1 MGRKGMWRY
10 PLKTSLVPSEVCKG
24 SVLDAWKWGVK
35 SVEFQADCCWG
46 VAGVETVRLG
56 EVISGEDPGHTQQW
70 AGGAEEG
77 GIPQCLQ
84 LLPLDLCSFH
94 GQPLYFV
101 LLPAALSTWSLTQS
115 LSLVSR
121 YLCWITN
128 RKQSKTDFIHWNGLG
143 WRKISKSWNQTHLS
157 ENNPLFVDAAVCFHL
172 LRSKICS
179 SDFWRKK
186 NLFVKNEYFHQ
197 QWKWWLWNNYGQNHL
212 IVILF

>member
-10 PLKTSLVPSEVCKG
+10 PFKTSLVPSEMCKD

-35 SVEFQADCCWG
+35 SVEFQGDCCWG

-77 GIPQCLQ
+77 GIPQRLQ

-101 LLPAALSTWSLTQS
+101 LLPAALSTWSMTQS
-115 LSLVSR
+115 LSLISHC
-121 YLCWITN
+121 LCWITN
-128 RKQSKTDFIHWNGLG
+128 RKQTVKDRFHSLEQFWLKKDFKGL
-143 WRKISKSWNQTHLS
+143 KSD
-157 ENNPLFVDAAVCFHL
+157 PPV
-172 LRSKICS
+172 
-179 SDFWRKK
+179 
-186 NLFVKNEYFHQ
+186 
-197 QWKWWLWNNYGQNHL
+197 WK
-212 IVILF
+212 